1 MDCFGRMF
9 GDADFGPEDA
19 VEKIIADINDT
30 IELYNEAN
38 PEAE

>member
-1 MDCFGRMF
+1 MVWIQDQKQVQRTGQ
-9 GDADFGPEDA
+9 
-19 VEKIIADINDT
+19 KIIADINDT